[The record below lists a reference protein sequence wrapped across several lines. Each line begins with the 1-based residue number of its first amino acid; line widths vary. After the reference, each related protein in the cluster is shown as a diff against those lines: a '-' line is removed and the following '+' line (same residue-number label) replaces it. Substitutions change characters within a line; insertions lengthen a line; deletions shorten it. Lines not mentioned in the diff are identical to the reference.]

1 MIEIKKSDYKA
12 VSDFK
17 RAKIQLYT
25 AWFFLVFLSI
35 LKKASGQVASLG
47 WPEL

>member
-1 MIEIKKSDYKA
+1 MTEIRKSDYKV

-25 AWFFLVFLSI
+25 AFFLVFLSI
-35 LKKASGQVASLG
+35 LKKASGQVVSLG
-47 WPEL
+47 